1 MNRPALR
8 ASLRILL
15 LLSFGFFTLA
25 RAGQPQV
32 QVVNMIPNSLSGET
46 NRDSEPNVAVN
57 PANPSQIA
65 ATAFTPDPL
74 NSGNGPI
81 FVSTDGGLT
90 WALNVV
96 LPGGNRTVDVTLR
109 FGGTSNILYA
119 GILRMDNSHMDLL
132 RKSNFTG
139 AGLMTIL
146 LDRGSEDQ
154 PYTQATTVL
163 GGPGVGLDRVYFG
176 HNDLSVFGTT
186 GKTATIEQSLDAAT
200 AAPPANLTT
209 QRIEVRT
216 TCNQDGPSVRPAYH
230 ADGTVYAAFFRWSAG
245 CAGGNNTA
253 DVVVVR
259 DNLWG
264 TGAPPYQAITDGGL
278 AGVRV
283 VSGVTIAGLST
294 LLGTQRIGSSLSI
307 AVDPRNSRTV
317 YVAWGDG
324 ATANTYTLHVRQSTD
339 GGATWSADRRAIV
352 KATNP
357 SLAVNTNGRVG
368 FLYQKLT
375 GAPGSQRWETHLE
388 RSDDG
393 FATAPTDIIL
403 ANVPDANGTY
413 VGPNP
418 IGDYTHL
425 MAVGKNFYG
434 VFSGNNTPDMANFPN
449 GITYQRNVDWVGHV
463 LKDLANNP
471 VTVSID
477 PFFFRT
483 TELAAADDF
492 YVRDWTDG
500 PGNGDTGLEPSTH
513 SVFYATSDVWNRR
526 GTLPGTFVNDQPP
539 SEPAGNGAGI
549 VGDNWAFA
557 RIRRNA
563 LPVSG
568 TKTVTAHFLISKFGT
583 GSNYVA
589 AGVADPDLS
598 FPDPDPTVNFTA
610 TDLGPFITTAWHWH
624 LNAIASTHL
633 CMAVQISAPGDPFV
647 APSLVGSA
655 PGWPT
660 TDLRVI
666 FDNNKAQRNLSLST
680 TPARGIG
687 GIDAYGIIH
696 NAATFPRNIMLS
708 TQVSPDVLP
717 RLGNPVIQVIGDT
730 TQQQFRPGDTIT
742 IPNVQP
748 GENRWVGLSFTTSA
762 GKEGDTFPVEF
773 QEIVG
778 GTPVNGFTLE
788 AQLASMNAVML
799 QDLEIH
805 RSVLTRLAALGFDP
819 RAQSEAD
826 TAYSLLK
833 LGDQL
838 AESTYLSFVKSSS
851 VSDLASRYLGTD
863 ADVFFL
869 QKAISNLGSAL
880 ATGVVDQVSVAHAS
894 LLNRLD
900 SLITQR
906 AVALGDVADILQM
919 VRWQSEL
926 YLRIPATLAPSC
938 AATLPDQS
946 RAFMDA
952 FQQSKVGAKDYPGF
966 LTGFFGCFDS
976 TATNLGGT
984 SGAAMEQALS
994 SMRSSVS
1001 DPTALE
1007 KAHRDFL
1014 LALQGAVPPLEGTVS
1029 TAK

>member
-8 ASLRILL
+8 ASSRILL
-15 LLSFGFFTLA
+15 LLSLGFFTVA
-25 RAGQPQV
+25 RAGQPQAV
-32 QVVNMIPNSLSGET
+32 QVINMIPNSLSGET
-46 NRDSEPNVAVN
+46 NRDSEANVAVN

-119 GILRMDNSHMDLL
+119 GILRLDNSHMDLL
-132 RKSNFTG
+132 RKSNFLA
-139 AGLMTIL
+139 AGLMTTL
-146 LDRGSEDQ
+146 VDRANEDQ

-163 GGPGVGLDRVYFG
+163 GGTAVGLDRVYIG
-176 HNDLSVFGTT
+176 HNDFNAAA
-186 GKTATIEQSLDAAT
+186 GKTATVEQSLDAAT
-200 AAPPANLTT
+200 AAPPANLTS
-209 QRIEVRT
+209 QRIEART
-216 TCNQDGPSVRPAYH
+216 TCGQDGPSIRPATH

-264 TGAPPYQAITDGGL
+264 TGAPPYQAITDGGF

-283 VSGVTIAGLST
+283 ATGVNIAALTT

-317 YVAWGDG
+317 YVVWADG
-324 ATANTYTLHVRQSTD
+324 TTAATYTLHLRQSTD
-339 GGATWSADRRAIV
+339 GGATWSADRRSVA

-375 GAPGSQRWETHLE
+375 GSGSQRWETHLE

-393 FATAPTDIIL
+393 FATAPTDVIL
-403 ANVPDANGTY
+403 ANVPDANGSY
-413 VGPNP
+413 GGINP

-425 MAVGKNFYG
+425 MAAGKNFYG

-449 GITYQRNVDWVGHV
+449 GVTYQRNVDWVGHV
-463 LKDLANNP
+463 LKDLANNA
-471 VTVSID
+471 VAFSID

-483 TELAAADDF
+483 TELAAQDDF

-513 SVFYATSDVWNRR
+513 PYFFVTSDVWNRR

-539 SEPAGNGAGI
+539 NEDAGNGAGNI
-549 VGDNWAFA
+549 GDNWAFA

-563 LPVSG
+563 LPISG
-568 TKTVTAHFLISKFGT
+568 SKTVTAHFLVSKFGT
-583 GSNYVA
+583 GSNYVDSTV
-589 AGVADPDLS
+589 GDPDLS

-610 TDLGPFITTAWHWH
+610 ADLGPFITTAWHWH

-633 CMAVQISAPGDPFV
+633 CMAVEISAPGDPFV

-666 FDNNKAQRNLSLST
+666 YDNNKAQRNLGLSKT
-680 TPARGIG
+680 AARGVG
-687 GIDAYGIIH
+687 LIDSYAIIH
-696 NAATFPRNIMLS
+696 NAATYPRDILLRS
-708 TQVSPDVLP
+708 EVSSNVAPQ
-717 RLGNPVIQVIGDT
+717 LGNASIRVIGGT
-730 TQQQFRPGDTIT
+730 TQSFRPGDTIV
-742 IPNVQP
+742 IPSVQP
-748 GENRWVGLSFTTSA
+748 GENRWVGLSFTTPA
-762 GKEGDTFPVEF
+762 GSEGVVLPVQF
-773 QEIVG
+773 LEIVAN
-778 GTPVNGFTLE
+778 TPVNGFTLE
-788 AQLASMNAVML
+788 AQLASMNDVML
-799 QDLEIH
+799 QNLEIH
-805 RSVLTRLAALGFDP
+805 RSVLTRLAAAGFDP
-819 RAQSEAD
+819 RCQPEAD
-826 TAYSLLK
+826 LALSLMSRGTGL
-833 LGDQL
+833 L
-838 AESTYLSFVKSSS
+838 ESDYFNFVKTSSLPS
-851 VSDLASRYLGTD
+851 LASLYLGTGS
-863 ADVFFL
+863 DVFSI
-869 QKAISNLGSAL
+869 QAAISSLSSAV
-880 ATGVVDQVSVAHAS
+880 ATGSVDQVATAHPS

-906 AVALGDVADILQM
+906 ALALGDVADILQM
-919 VRWQSEL
+919 VRWQWEL
-926 YLRIPATLAPSC
+926 YLRMPATLAPSC
-938 AATLPDQS
+938 SASLLDQS
-946 RAFMDA
+946 RAFIDA
-952 FQQSKVGAKDYPGF
+952 FQQSQAGAKGYPSF
-966 LTGFFGCFDS
+966 LSALFGCFDA
-976 TATNLGGT
+976 TAKNVGGA
-984 SGAAMEQALS
+984 SGTAMEQALS
-994 SMRSSVS
+994 SMESSVS

-1007 KAHRDFL
+1007 KANRDFL
-1014 LALQGAVPPLEGTVS
+1014 LAMQGAVPP
-1029 TAK
+1029 

>member
-8 ASLRILL
+8 ATSRIVL
-15 LLSFGFFTLA
+15 LLSLGFAAA
-25 RAGQPQV
+25 RAGQPQAV
-32 QVVNMIPNSLSGET
+32 QVINMIPNSLSGET

-74 NSGNGPI
+74 NSGSGPI

-90 WALNVV
+90 WTLNVV

-109 FGGTSNILYA
+109 FGGTSNVLYA
-119 GILRMDNSHMDLL
+119 GILRSDNSHLSLL
-132 RKSNFTG
+132 RKANYLA
-139 AGLMTIL
+139 AGLMTVL
-146 LDRGSEDQ
+146 VDRANEDQ

-163 GGPGVGLDRVYFG
+163 GGPGVGLDRVYIG
-176 HNDLSVFGTT
+176 HNDFNAPA
-186 GKTATIEQSLDAAT
+186 GKTATVEQSLDAAT
-200 AAPPANLTT
+200 AAPPANLTS

-216 TCNQDGPSVRPAYH
+216 TCGQDGPSIRPAMH

-245 CAGGNNTA
+245 CGGGSNTA
-253 DVVVVR
+253 DVIVVR

-264 TGAPPYQAITDGGL
+264 TGAPSYQAITDGGF

-283 VSGVTIAGLST
+283 ATGVTIASLST

-324 ATANTYTLHVRQSTD
+324 TTANTYTLHVRQSTD

-357 SLAVNTNGRVG
+357 SLAVNTSGRVA

-375 GAPGSQRWETHLE
+375 GSPGSQRWETHLE
-388 RSDDG
+388 RSDNG
-393 FATAPTDIIL
+393 FTTAPTDVIL

-413 VGPNP
+413 VGVNP
-418 IGDYTHL
+418 IGDYTHM

-434 VFSGNNTPDMANFPN
+434 VFSGNNTPDMANFPS

-463 LKDLANNP
+463 LKDLANQP

-483 TELAAADDF
+483 TELAAQDDF

-539 SEPAGNGAGI
+539 SEPAGNGAGNI
-549 VGDNWAFA
+549 GDNWAFA

-568 TKTVTAHFLISKFGT
+568 SKTVTAHFLISKFGT
-583 GSNYVA
+583 GSNYVDSTV
-589 AGVADPDLS
+589 GDPDLS
-598 FPDPDPTVNFTA
+598 FPDPDPTLNFTA
-610 TDLGPFITTAWHWH
+610 ADLGPFITTAWHWH

-633 CMAVQISAPGDPFV
+633 CMAVEISAPGDPFV

-687 GIDAYGIIH
+687 GIDTYGIVH
-696 NAATFPRNIMLS
+696 NAATFRRDIVLR
-708 TQVSPDVLP
+708 TQVSPDVAP
-717 RLGNPVIQVIGDT
+717 RLLGASIQLIGGT
-730 TQQQFRPGDTIT
+730 AQPFRPGDTIV
-742 IPNVQP
+742 IPDVQP
-748 GENRWVGLSFTTSA
+748 GENRWVGLTFQTSG
-762 GKEGDTFPVEF
+762 GKEGDTLPVEL
-773 QEIVG
+773 QEMVG
-778 GTPVNGFTLE
+778 NTPVNGFTLA
-788 AQLASMNAVML
+788 AQLASINTVIL
-799 QDLEIH
+799 QNLEIH
-805 RSVLTRLAALGFDP
+805 RSVLTRLAAGGFDP
-819 RAQSEAD
+819 QAQKEAD
-826 TAYSLLK
+826 AAASLLK
-833 LGDQL
+833 LGDQVT
-838 AESTYLSFVKSSS
+838 ESQYSDFVKSSS
-851 VSDLASRYLGTD
+851 LTSLASRYLGTG
-863 ADVFFL
+863 ADLFSI
-869 QKAISNLGSAL
+869 QKAISGLTSAVGS
-880 ATGVVDQVSVAHAS
+880 GVVDQVAVAHPA

-900 SLITQR
+900 SLVTQR
-906 AVALGDVADILQM
+906 ALDAGDVADVLQM
-919 VRWQSEL
+919 VRWQSDL
-926 YLRIPATLAPSC
+926 YKQLPATLAPQCS
-938 AATLPDQS
+938 ASLLDQS
-946 RAFMDA
+946 AAFIDA
-952 FQQSKVGAKDYPGF
+952 YQQRKAGAKDYAGF
-966 LTGFFGCFDS
+966 LTPLFDCFDQTAKTLGS
-976 TATNLGGT
+976 TAAE
-984 SGAAMEQALS
+984 SALATLEG
-994 SMRSSVS
+994 SVS

-1007 KAHRDFL
+1007 KAHRAFL
-1014 LALQGAVPPLEGTVS
+1014 LALQDAVPPQQTTV
-1029 TAK
+1029 AVK

>member
-8 ASLRILL
+8 ASSRILL
-15 LLSFGFFTLA
+15 FLSLGFFALA
-25 RAGQPQV
+25 RAGQTQAIQV
-32 QVVNMIPNSLSGET
+32 INMIPNSLSGET

-57 PANPSQIA
+57 PANPSQVA

-81 FVSTDGGLT
+81 FVSTNGGLT
-90 WALNVV
+90 WTLNVV

-119 GILRMDNSHMDLL
+119 GIIRSDNSHMGLL
-132 RKSNFTG
+132 RKSNFLA
-139 AGLMTIL
+139 AGLMTTL
-146 LDRGSEDQ
+146 LDRGNEDQ

-163 GGPGVGLDRVYFG
+163 GGPGVGLDRVYIG

-216 TCNQDGPSVRPAYH
+216 TCNQDGPSIRPAFH

-253 DVVVVR
+253 DIVVVR

-283 VSGVTIAGLST
+283 ATGVNIAALST

-317 YVAWGDG
+317 YVVWADG
-324 ATANTYTLHVRQSTD
+324 TTANTYTLHLRRSTD
-339 GGATWSADRRAIV
+339 GGATWSADRRTMV

-357 SLAVNTNGRVG
+357 SLAVNTNGLVG

-388 RSDDG
+388 RSNDG
-393 FATAPTDIIL
+393 FATVPTDVIL

-413 VGPNP
+413 GGTNP

-434 VFSGNNTPDMANFPN
+434 VFSGNNTPDAANFPS

-513 SVFYATSDVWNRR
+513 PVFYATSDVWNRR

-539 SEPAGNGAGI
+539 SEAAGNGAGI
-549 VGDNWAFA
+549 IGDNWAFA

-563 LPVSG
+563 LPASG
-568 TKTVTAHFLISKFGT
+568 TKTVTAHFLVSKFGT
-583 GSNYVA
+583 GSNYVD

-610 TDLGPFITTAWHWH
+610 ADLGPFITTAWHWH

-696 NAATFPRNIMLS
+696 NAATFPRDILLS
-708 TQVSPDVLP
+708 TQVSPDVAP
-717 RLGNPVIQVIGDT
+717 RLGNATLQVIGNT
-730 TQQQFRPGDTIT
+730 AQTFRPGDTIV

-748 GENRWVGLSFTTSA
+748 GENRWVGLSFTTSG
-762 GKEGDTFPVEF
+762 GKEGETFPVEI

-799 QDLEIH
+799 QNLEIH
-805 RSVLTRLAALGFDP
+805 RSVLTRLAAAGFDS
-819 RAQSEAD
+819 RAQPEAD
-826 TAYSLLK
+826 LAYSLFSR
-833 LGDQL
+833 GDQL
-838 AESTYLSFVKSSS
+838 LESDYFGFVRSSS
-851 VSDLASRYLGTD
+851 LTDLASRYLGTD
-863 ADVFFL
+863 ADVFFI
-869 QKAISNLGSAL
+869 QRAISVLASALGS
-880 ATGVVDQVSVAHAS
+880 GVVDQVSVAHAS
-894 LLNRLD
+894 LLNRLE

-906 AVALGDVADILQM
+906 ALALGDVADILQM

-938 AATLPDQS
+938 SATLADQS

-952 FQQSKVGAKDYPGF
+952 FQQSKAGAKDFPGF
-966 LTGFFGCFDS
+966 LTALFTCFDE
-976 TATNLGGT
+976 TAKNLGGT
-984 SGAAMEQALS
+984 SGAAMEQALAN
-994 SMRSSVS
+994 MRSSVS

-1014 LALQGAVPPLEGTVS
+1014 LALQDAVAPLQGAVS